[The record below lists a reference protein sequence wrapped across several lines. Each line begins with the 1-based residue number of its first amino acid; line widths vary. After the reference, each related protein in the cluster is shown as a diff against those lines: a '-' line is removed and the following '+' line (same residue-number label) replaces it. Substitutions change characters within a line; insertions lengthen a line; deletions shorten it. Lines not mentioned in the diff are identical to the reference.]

1 MHASTMDGHRARAE
15 ALKFVGG
22 GFADDP
28 AAAATDRMFSAL
40 ARDLLTTADIA
51 SSEQGCDEDL
61 VKACD
66 ALVQAIGRRTAIW
79 AYENTPVHDGRRVAD
94 EIEAVEKKISVLMNE
109 IISCPAKGT
118 DGRAAQ
124 MRALVVMQGP
134 HRQFETLIA
143 QSRDEFS
150 QLSYVVLR
158 DLPVTSQRMQTD
170 SQSAPAAD
178 VRAGNDAVL
187 IRVCGE
193 FVQTMRAKD
202 ALMETVP
209 ASPEAQAVSDRARE
223 LLDDLLVQRATTP
236 EGQKAQM
243 EALKALGRPVLD
255 YEQMIREAPDWFGQV
270 AAAIIRDQAQVMQ
283 VRPAEPVVSAPVGP
297 VSPYEA
303 AVRMRRAQKLK
314 DQRIDDLE
322 TLEDGQE
329 IRKRR
334 WSALDAQAAES
345 VELLL
350 HDLMPL
356 LPSASLLDAAV
367 QVFAALETL
376 QAVDLE
382 PVGGSAPLYRSENVT
397 RIMRCLSSALP
408 VLMAACGQDLTDVLD
423 PAALSLPEAE
433 HGLFKTLWQGS
444 EVMV

>member
-1 MHASTMDGHRARAE
+1 
-15 ALKFVGG
+15 
-22 GFADDP
+22 
-28 AAAATDRMFSAL
+28 
-40 ARDLLTTADIA
+40 
-51 SSEQGCDEDL
+51 
-61 VKACD
+61 
-66 ALVQAIGRRTAIW
+66 
-79 AYENTPVHDGRRVAD
+79 
-94 EIEAVEKKISVLMNE
+94 
-109 IISCPAKGT
+109 
-118 DGRAAQ
+118 
-124 MRALVVMQGP
+124 
-134 HRQFETLIA
+134 
-143 QSRDEFS
+143 
-150 QLSYVVLR
+150 
-158 DLPVTSQRMQTD
+158 MQTFKVN
-170 SQSAPAAD
+170 AGGENAAD
-178 VRAGNDAVL
+178 VSPDAVL
-187 IRVCGE
+187 IRLCGE
-193 FVQTMRAKD
+193 FVQTVRAKD
-202 ALMETVP
+202 ALMETAP

-223 LLDDLLVQRATTP
+223 LLDDFLVQRATTP

-283 VRPAEPVVSAPVGP
+283 VRPAEPVVSASVGP

-314 DQRIDDLE
+314 DQRTDYLE
-322 TLEDGQE
+322 SLEDGQE

-356 LPSASLLDAAV
+356 LPSASLVDATV

-444 EVMV
+444 EVMA

>member
-1 MHASTMDGHRARAE
+1 MVGTIQGVEIAAGSEGVSAASGRPDEALIRACQELIRLERRRIQQEADPMAFPAASALGEKDFRRVLDSACSLPALTIEGQRARAE
-15 ALKFVGG
+15 ALQLIGG
-22 GFADDP
+22 GLADD
-28 AAAATDRMFSAL
+28 AEASSTERLSSAL
-40 ARDLLTTADIA
+40 ARDALRVPA
-51 SSEQGCDEDL
+51 SNRG
-61 VKACD
+61 A
-66 ALVQAIGRRTAIW
+66 
-79 AYENTPVHDGRRVAD
+79 
-94 EIEAVEKKISVLMNE
+94 
-109 IISCPAKGT
+109 
-118 DGRAAQ
+118 
-124 MRALVVMQGP
+124 
-134 HRQFETLIA
+134 
-143 QSRDEFS
+143 
-150 QLSYVVLR
+150 
-158 DLPVTSQRMQTD
+158 
-170 SQSAPAAD
+170 
-178 VRAGNDAVL
+178 DAVL
-187 IRVCGE
+187 VRLCGE
-193 FVQTMRAKD
+193 FVQVMRAKD
-202 ALMETVP
+202 ELMETDP

-236 EGQKAQM
+236 EGHKAQM
-243 EALKALGRPVLD
+243 EALAALGRPQMD
-255 YEQMIREAPDWFGQV
+255 YDRLIAEAPDWFGQV
-270 AAAIIRDQAQVMQ
+270 AAAILRDQARVMQ
-283 VRPAEPVVSAPVGP
+283 VRPAEPILSAAVGS

-314 DQRIDDLE
+314 DQRIDYLE
-322 TLEDGQE
+322 TSEDGQE

-356 LPSASLLDAAV
+356 LPSSSLVDATV

-376 QAVDLE
+376 QTVDLE

-408 VLMAACGQDLTDVLD
+408 VLLSACGQDLTDVLD